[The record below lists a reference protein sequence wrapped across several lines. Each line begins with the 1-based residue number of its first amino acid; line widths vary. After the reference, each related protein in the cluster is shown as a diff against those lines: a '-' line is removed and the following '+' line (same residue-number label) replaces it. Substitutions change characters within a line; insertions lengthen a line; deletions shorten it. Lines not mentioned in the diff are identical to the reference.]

1 MRRGYAL
8 TREDQ
13 IKTYL
18 IAHEL
23 IEQYGDE
30 VTIVIDA
37 QINNQQAL
45 GDVER
50 VDAWLHIKEAA
61 VETLEASA
69 RRLH

>member
-1 MRRGYAL
+1 M
-8 TREDQ
+8 
-13 IKTYL
+13 YL

-30 VTIVIDA
+30 VTTVIDA
-37 QINNQQAL
+37 QISNQQAL
-45 GDVER
+45 GDIER

-61 VETLEASA
+61 VETLEAAA